1 MEIDDIRQEGDEELG
16 DDVDRVVVVVAAEGS
31 SNVDVSLSW
40 NVDSMRQWRLE
51 QQRRRQRLA

>member
-16 DDVDRVVVVVAAEGS
+16 DDVDRVVVVVAAESS

-40 NVDSMRQWRLE
+40 NVDSMRQWRLG
-51 QQRRRQRLA
+51 QRRRRQRLA

>member
-16 DDVDRVVVVVAAEGS
+16 DDVDRVVVDVAAESS

-40 NVDSMRQWRLE
+40 NVDSMRQWRLG
-51 QQRRRQRLA
+51 QRRRRQRLA

>member
-16 DDVDRVVVVVAAEGS
+16 DDVDRVVVVVAAES

-40 NVDSMRQWRLE
+40 IVDSMRQWRLG